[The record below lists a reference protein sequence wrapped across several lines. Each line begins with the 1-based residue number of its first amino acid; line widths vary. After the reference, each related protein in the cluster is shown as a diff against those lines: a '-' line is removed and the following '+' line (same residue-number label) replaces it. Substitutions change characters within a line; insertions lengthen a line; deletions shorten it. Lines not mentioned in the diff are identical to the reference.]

1 MSESVR
7 VGKWD
12 FLQNHGL
19 TINHIKWIALIIMT
33 IDHLGAYGFEIPI
46 FQEHY
51 NMLRSIGRIAAP
63 LFFFALT
70 ESIRHTR
77 SKLKLILRLYAGAV
91 GTGLFVAITNLL
103 FHDSVGRFLQSNI
116 LFDYVYVVLYVV
128 LIEKLLDGWKNRQWK
143 QIILAICGIVSTV
156 IPHFIVLFI
165 EEFPYSKY
173 QMSAETVRTIFD
185 FTGSFIESV
194 IRTEYTVLFVAM
206 GILMY
211 FARSKYGKAVVLI
224 VFSLICYF
232 GSEVEYLC
240 NYSVITRVLGN
251 RQHYMIFAVP
261 FILLYNGEKGRGNK
275 YFFYIYYPLH
285 RYIILVIAY
294 IYRIMISG

>member
-77 SKLKLILRLYAGAV
+77 SKLKLILRLYVGAV

-103 FHDSVGRFLQSNI
+103 FHDSVGRFSQSNI
-116 LFDYVYVVLYVV
+116 LFDYVYVAIYVV
-128 LIEKLLDGWKNRQWK
+128 LIEKIIEGWKNGQWK
-143 QIILAICGIVSTV
+143 QIMLAICGIASTC
-156 IPHFIVLFI
+156 IPHFIVLLI
-165 EEFPYSKY
+165 EEFPYGRY

-211 FARSKYGKAVVLI
+211 IARSKYGKAVVLI

-240 NYSVITRVLGN
+240 HYSVITRVLGN
-251 RQHYMIFAVP
+251 RQHYMILAVL

-275 YFFYIYYPLH
+275 FFFYIYYPLH
-285 RYIILVIAY
+285 RYIISVIAY
-294 IYRIMISG
+294 VYKIMISG